1 MKKRIIQITV
11 LVLLCTLAM
20 QFFAGCGRRTHADEI
35 MQAKNQKIEE
45 LVKSGMTKDEAT
57 EWVDEHL
64 EEWHPDHM
72 NEETEAPTEAPTE
85 EPSFME
91 TICGTYLVSGTG
103 HLTGNAWYDEDLT
116 TQDRTYTNLALHV
129 SQVDEN
135 TVEIDVE
142 GALQGS
148 GTVSAESP
156 TVSYTGVEEDGDNYQ
171 VTVTFTVNDGG
182 ARVDFSFHSSDS
194 DSTEDMK
201 LSGEK

>member
-1 MKKRIIQITV
+1 MKKLIS
-11 LVLLCTLAM
+11 LLMCAVMVVCCIGL
-20 QFFAGCGRRTHADEI
+20 AGCYKSSDDERREFEEAQKKKQTEKSDE
-35 MQAKNQKIEE
+35 K
-45 LVKSGMTKDEAT
+45 AT
-57 EWVDEHL
+57 EK
-64 EEWHPDHM
+64 P
-72 NEETEAPTEAPTE
+72 AE

-142 GALQGS
+142 GGLQGS